1 MFTASIGPYLY
12 SIAGLDPSTWTIPGF
27 LRRRDEAAAG
37 REGRGVGV
45 DGEIGVR
52 VGTATAAATASA
64 TTAATTAAAATEEI
78 TMHVVPDPH
87 AVRVLGRASARVR
100 TMCGD
105 VVVEWHV
112 VSDGGGG
119 KVFAMNA
126 TVPHNCGRARLVL
139 HVPDADVREPFP
151 SGSFASSSDRT
162 TVDSTAALCADG
174 HVYRLRVEENGEK
187 RKGGEGRREEEEE
200 EKEEERRGMDG
211 TLPVLDLPRN
221 VISARIGRGGKT
233 VDVVVG
239 GGRSE
244 LKLVGSVVGGKAMVL
259 CAARMAVLARL

>member
-1 MFTASIGPYLY
+1 
-12 SIAGLDPSTWTIPGF
+12 
-27 LRRRDEAAAG
+27 
-37 REGRGVGV
+37 
-45 DGEIGVR
+45 
-52 VGTATAAATASA
+52 
-64 TTAATTAAAATEEI
+64 
-78 TMHVVPDPH
+78 MHVVPDSH

-119 KVFAMNA
+119 QVFAMNA

-139 HVPDADVREPFP
+139 HVPDADVRKPLL
-151 SGSFASSSDRT
+151 SGSSGSSSDRT

-174 HVYRLRVEENGEK
+174 HVYRFSVEEDGVK
-187 RKGGEGRREEEEE
+187 RKGGAGRWEEEEDEEEEE
-200 EKEEERRGMDG
+200 ELRRGMDG
-211 TLPVLDLPRN
+211 TLHVPDLPRN
-221 VISARIGRGGKT
+221 VASARIGQGRKT

-244 LKLVGSVVGGKAMVL
+244 LKLVGGAGGKAMVL
-259 CAARMAVLARL
+259 CAARL